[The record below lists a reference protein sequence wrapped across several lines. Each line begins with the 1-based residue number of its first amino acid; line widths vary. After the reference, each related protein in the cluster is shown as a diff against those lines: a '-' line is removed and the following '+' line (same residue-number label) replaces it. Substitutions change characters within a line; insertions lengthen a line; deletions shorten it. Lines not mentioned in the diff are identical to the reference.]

1 MNEKKNF
8 ATFLWR
14 ITAIH
19 TIAYFI
25 AGIFALIFMNYKSL
39 FTTEAL
45 SIMRPIFK
53 WIPQK
58 KCNQTHFILKFFL
71 CRF

>member
-53 WIPQK
+53 
-58 KCNQTHFILKFFL
+58 
-71 CRF
+71 